1 MVTLELY
8 IITIIVMILLFV
20 WQHKRIDNLTN
31 LSKDALEYSAKT
43 LKENDELHE
52 KMKVL
57 IDDIRNIPVH
67 LENVQEYIKTL
78 DEDIDVLY
86 KTMDIKRYEDEKQ

>member
-8 IITIIVMILLFV
+8 IITIIVLILLFA
-20 WQHKRIDNLTN
+20 WQHKRIDDLTN

-52 KMKVL
+52 KMKVF

-67 LENVQEYIKTL
+67 LENVQEYIRTL
-78 DEDIDVLY
+78 DEDIDRLY
-86 KTMDIKRYEDEKQ
+86 ESVNIKRYEDEKQ

>member
-8 IITIIVMILLFV
+8 IITIIVFILLFA
-20 WQHKRIDNLTN
+20 WQHKRIDDLTN

-52 KMKVL
+52 KMKVF

-67 LENVQEYIKTL
+67 LENVQEYIRTL
-78 DEDIDVLY
+78 DEDIDRLY
-86 KTMDIKRYEDEKQ
+86 ESVNIKR